1 MANNIPYWRLLEIT
15 DDNPEY
21 YLYESL
27 IEEFTIISGWPIYYY
42 IKLESNVLDITYGED
57 PNSQYTEAYD
67 TKLVYEPTEEQNVL
81 NSFGITSDETIQYMQ
96 IPKKIFESDIKDK
109 YQENNNTS
117 EEIVPKVGDCIRTLW
132 NNKIYEIVEVGSEQ
146 KIFQGRKLIWEV
158 ITRPYRHSQ
167 KSASAE
173 DMLFET
179 PPTSAFPEDNLT
191 TTTDKLSAYGDNEEI
206 EEQSTTKTDT
216 DTSIYGF

>member
-1 MANNIPYWRLLEIT
+1 MGNKIPFWELVDL
-15 DDNPEY
+15 DPNNPEHA
-21 YLYESL
+21 LFESA
-27 IEEFTIISGWPIYYY
+27 ISEYTSIAGWPIYYY
-42 IKLESNVLDITYGED
+42 IKLESNVVDKMYGED
-57 PNSQYTEAYD
+57 PNAQYTDAYE
-67 TKLVYEPTEEQNVL
+67 TKLVYEPTEETNVL

-96 IPKKIFESDIKDK
+96 IPKIIFESDIEEE
-109 YQENNNTS
+109 YQYNNNTS
-117 EEIVPKVGDCIRTLW
+117 DSIIPKVGDCVRTLW

-146 KIFQGRKLIWEV
+146 KIFQGKKLVWEV

-167 KSASAE
+167 ESASAE

-179 PPTSAFPEDNLT
+179 PDEIDFPDTNVT
-191 TTTDKLSAYGDNEEI
+191 TTTEVLSAYGDNEEI